1 MSPKYK
7 IATQMFWGNWL
18 LVICNY
24 IYMEFLAFCLVEA
37 LGDRIDNDTY
47 RDSTHNTILS
57 EGNAWIVS
65 CTSDSILVF

>member
-1 MSPKYK
+1 
-7 IATQMFWGNWL
+7 
-18 LVICNY
+18 
-24 IYMEFLAFCLVEA
+24 MEFLAFCLVGA

-57 EGNAWIVS
+57 EGNAWIVP